1 MCVLLRVFI
10 YMYYFYYGIWIN
22 EKEICVYRINNVWY
36 VKFESLLKSIK
47 VKKNSVEK
55 FWC

>member
-1 MCVLLRVFI
+1 MGGLLRVFM